1 MNFNDVAAQ
10 VVSIFISAMGLALLR
25 LIAKFVPE
33 DPPPVPRDPAA
44 SMPLKD
50 SPESDDA
57 DG

>member
-10 VVSIFISAMGLALLR
+10 VVSIFISAMGLALIR

-33 DPPPVPRDPAA
+33 EPPPIPRAPETTEPMKA
-44 SMPLKD
+44 P
-50 SPESDDA
+50 PESDDV